1 LTNTPK
7 STSTPKTPKDQSA
20 SKSKPKA
27 KKAAAKPKETEA
39 AVPKEPEMTEGEK
52 RAKKEVGSGI
62 IFELWEL
69 TNA

>member
-27 KKAAAKPKETEA
+27 KKAASKAKEA
-39 AVPKEPEMTEGEK
+39 EVAAPEEPELTAEEK
-52 RAKKEVGSGI
+52 RANKHVRAAI
-62 IFELWEL
+62 IAPDFQN
-69 TNA
+69 TD